1 MHESANTLR
10 LRDDVIQ
17 HAVASDWF
25 QMEFAWSHS
34 ITSALPHNIVIE
46 N

>member
-1 MHESANTLR
+1 MKRNYTTWDLHENANTLR

-25 QMEFAWSHS
+25 QMEFAWSS
-34 ITSALPHNIVIE
+34 EL
-46 N
+46 